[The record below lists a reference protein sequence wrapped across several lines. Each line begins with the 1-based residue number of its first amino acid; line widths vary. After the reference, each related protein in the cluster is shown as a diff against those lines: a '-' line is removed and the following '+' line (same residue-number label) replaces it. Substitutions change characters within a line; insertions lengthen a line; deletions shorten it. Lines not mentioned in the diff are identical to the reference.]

1 MPPPR
6 YPSLAH
12 RIIANSVLSQ
22 DSAYDGTWCW
32 EWIGPR
38 NTSGYGHIKLRWKRG
53 PRKGKVRS
61 ALVHRIAVQ
70 EFTGRRVTT
79 RSVVMHLCN
88 NPACCNPAHLLGCTQ
103 KKNVQQCVAEG
114 RHFTP
119 FKKTV

>member
-53 PRKGKVRS
+53 PLVGATIGLDEVAT
-61 ALVHRIAVQ
+61 ALL
-70 EFTGRRVTT
+70 TG
-79 RSVVMHLCN
+79 SYPGPKLHID
-88 NPACCNPAHLLGCTQ
+88 P
-103 KKNVQQCVAEG
+103 VAG
-114 RHFTP
+114 
-119 FKKTV
+119 